1 MSTAITATAFNPATA
16 ATAPGSSRLPQ
27 KALGQADFLKLLTVQ
42 LAQQDPMK
50 PMDDTSFV
58 TQMAQFSTLQQGTQM
73 ATSMASLNTDVS
85 LQSATAMIGHQVT
98 LNTSAG
104 PVSGPVDS
112 VDNST
117 STVQLNVGGNLYPLS
132 QVVGIAP

>member
-1 MSTAITATAFNPATA
+1 
-16 ATAPGSSRLPQ
+16 
-27 KALGQADFLKLLTVQ
+27 
-42 LAQQDPMK
+42 MK